1 MNKTFKSIT
10 FILMSLIT
18 LSGCNV
24 ARGDSSSSSS
34 SSSSESK
41 DTSSSEPSYIYNG
54 ETPIFSSDSK
64 SLTYGLYPQ
73 SYVSDPNLIESLNS
87 LTKVESNGWY
97 LYQNRYYTKIIATP
111 YGKYYQ
117 FDNGDP
123 IEANKQYWFSCE
135 PISWNILSIQNG
147 RYLITSTKLL
157 DTHDFYHSEANRK
170 IEGKTIYPNNYEYS
184 DIRNYLNN
192 DFYNSAFSLGNQF
205 VLPTNVDNNASTT
218 RNKNNPYVCN
228 DTTDNIFL
236 LSYQDYVNKDYF
248 PIPTQ
253 DVARSTKTTEFARAR
268 GSYIIH
274 NPSSIYHLCANYY
287 SRSPVEIDP
296 NYVSYVYQAGS
307 MGISSINA
315 TYYCIRPALNIK
327 VA

>member
-10 FILMSLIT
+10 FILTSLIT
-18 LSGCNV
+18 LTGCNV

-34 SSSSESK
+34 SSESK
-41 DTSSSEPSYIYNG
+41 DTFSSEPTYIYNG
-54 ETPIFSSDSK
+54 ETPVFSSDSK

-73 SYVSDPNLIESLNS
+73 NYISEPNLIESLNS

-97 LYQNRYYTKIIATP
+97 LYQNKYYAKIIATP
-111 YGKYYQ
+111 YGKTYE
-117 FDNGDP
+117 FDNGDL

-135 PISWNILSIQNG
+135 PIEWKILSISSG
-147 RYLITSTKLL
+147 RYFIVSSKLL
-157 DTHDFYHSEANRK
+157 DTHDFYHSDVERT

-192 DFYNSAFSLGNQF
+192 DFYNSAFNLNKQF
-205 VLPTNVDNNASTT
+205 VLSTSIDNSGPST
-218 RNKNNPYVCN
+218 RYKNNPYACDN
-228 DTTDNIFL
+228 TNDNIFL

-248 PIPTQ
+248 PINTQ

-268 GSYIIH
+268 GAQTIF
-274 NPSSIYHLCANYY
+274 NPNSIYHLCANYY
-287 SRSPVEIDP
+287 TRSPIETYP

-307 MGISSINA
+307 MGIVTIDKSH
-315 TYYCIRPALNIK
+315 YCIRPALNIK